1 MGFAHPAR
9 VPPTAHRR
17 THVEQV
23 RVRANPNPNANP
35 NQVLAWNPALDRT
48 TKTLQRLLCH
58 PQLVLIVDDSP
69 AAWSQHLPNLLLI
82 DRFTVSARVRVRVLV
97 RVRVRVRP

>member
-1 MGFAHPAR
+1 M
-9 VPPTAHRR
+9 
-17 THVEQV
+17 
-23 RVRANPNPNANP
+23 
-35 NQVLAWNPALDRT
+35 LAWNPALDRT

-82 DRFTVSARVRVRVLV
+82 DRFTVSARLRV
-97 RVRVRVRP
+97 RVRVRVRPSPEPQP